1 MLTTDQK
8 EVILR
13 RAGVAIPAFPVRNL
27 PSQPQQ
33 QQGDPSP
40 LGRMRLQAG
49 AEPRT
54 AVDQWSRTIDALF
67 AEYSADRAA
76 RSLREADEALHRARD
91 STLR

>member
-13 RAGVAIPAFPVRNL
+13 RAGVAIPAFPVCSL

-40 LGRMRLQAG
+40 PSRVRLQAG

-67 AEYSADRAA
+67 AEYSAARAA
-76 RSLREADEALHRARD
+76 RSLREADEALYPRRGNAFR
-91 STLR
+91 